1 MKKQHFVLFFQK
13 LKTLQR
19 RKKSERIIDFSI
31 CKLWIYLSQ
40 IKAVKGDLVMLN
52 VKQVSKIYEGKVAYR
67 ALTDINLHIEEGEFV
82 GIMGPS
88 GSGKTTLLNMIA
100 TIDEPTTGE
109 ILINGKNPHRL
120 KKDNLAKFRRRE
132 LGFVFQEFNLLHTL
146 TVEENIVLPLTL
158 DGKAVSEMKEK
169 AAKIAE
175 TLGITAILNK
185 RTYEISGGQAQ
196 RAAVARAMIHSPKL
210 LLADE
215 PTGNLDSKS
224 SKDVMRMLQEINQ
237 KKQTT
242 MMLVTHDPQAASY
255 CNRVVFIRDGK
266 FYSEIHRGENRQA
279 FFQKIIDT
287 LSLMGGDGHD
297 LSQIRV

>member
-1 MKKQHFVLFFQK
+1 M
-13 LKTLQR
+13 LQ
-19 RKKSERIIDFSI
+19 
-31 CKLWIYLSQ
+31 
-40 IKAVKGDLVMLN
+40 
-52 VKQVSKIYEGKVAYR
+52 VKQASKIYEGKIAYR
-67 ALTDINLHIEEGEFV
+67 ALTDINLTIDKGEFV

-109 ILINGKNPHRL
+109 ILISGQNPHVL
-120 KKDNLAKFRRRE
+120 EKEKLAKFRRRE
-132 LGFVFQEFNLLHTL
+132 LGFVFQDFNLLPTL

-158 DGKAVSEMKEK
+158 DGEKVREMKRRANDLAEK
-169 AAKIAE
+169 
-175 TLGITAILNK
+175 LGITHIMKK

-224 SKDVMRMLQEINQ
+224 SKDVMEMLESINRNE
-237 KKQTT
+237 KAT

-255 CNRVVFIRDGK
+255 CNRVVFIKDGK
-266 FYSEIHRGENRQA
+266 LYSEINRGDNRQA
-279 FFQKIIDT
+279 FFQKILDT
-287 LSLMGGDGHD
+287 LSLLGGDAND
-297 LSQIRV
+297 LSSVRV